1 MSARNPA
8 LSCDVDTQACDAKI
22 AVRKGQV
29 VAGGGGVGGGVHW
42 LQWDSDILR
51 AHESICLEGGKR
63 GDVPERQQNKG

>member
-29 VAGGGGVGGGVHW
+29 VAGGGGWGGACIGCSGT
-42 LQWDSDILR
+42 LIF
-51 AHESICLEGGKR
+51 
-63 GDVPERQQNKG
+63 